1 MSLLCFVRVC
11 HLFVHSLVHWVISIG
26 RILSFVE
33 EKKVT
38 PKVIVYLLFR
48 LNCQMESLCRSTTAC
63 SPPKKKKYV
72 IKGSLLLVH
81 ELKELPNYILR
92 IG

>member
-38 PKVIVYLLFR
+38 PKVIVYLL
-48 LNCQMESLCRSTTAC
+48 
-63 SPPKKKKYV
+63 
-72 IKGSLLLVH
+72 G
-81 ELKELPNYILR
+81 
-92 IG
+92 